1 MYYLEAKQAKVMIVE
16 VIQVQFKDWE
26 SEFAAQHN
34 EGKELKGMETVR
46 RLDWDLQKGS
56 TMPPLYDSPDIR

>member
-46 RLDWDLQKGS
+46 RLDWDL
-56 TMPPLYDSPDIR
+56 L